1 MCNIILVN
9 NNIILNFIH
18 KAINNIHKGKKET
31 KLKLMSI
38 NNDKTCRALTKKKQ
52 GKWTDL
58 RQIFQS

>member
-1 MCNIILVN
+1 MCNILLN

-38 NNDKTCRALTKKKQ
+38 NNDKTCGALTKKKKQ
-52 GKWTDL
+52 G
-58 RQIFQS
+58 

>member
-1 MCNIILVN
+1 MCNILLN

-38 NNDKTCRALTKKKQ
+38 NNDKTCRALTKKEGQ
-52 GKWTDL
+52 WTDL
-58 RQIFQS
+58 RQIFQSSS